1 MAGLSFGIGG
11 RTSAY
16 AGAAPGGTIGSDQV
30 FMSPIVPD
38 LSQSTTK
45 DLTQHPATW
54 VLVGC
59 FAWMTLVYVHFHVY

>member
-11 RTSAY
+11 R
-16 AGAAPGGTIGSDQV
+16 AGAYSATAPGGTIGSDQV

-38 LSQSTTK
+38 LSQSSTK

-54 VLVGC
+54 VLVGS
-59 FAWMTLVYVHFHVY
+59 FVWISLVYLHFHVY